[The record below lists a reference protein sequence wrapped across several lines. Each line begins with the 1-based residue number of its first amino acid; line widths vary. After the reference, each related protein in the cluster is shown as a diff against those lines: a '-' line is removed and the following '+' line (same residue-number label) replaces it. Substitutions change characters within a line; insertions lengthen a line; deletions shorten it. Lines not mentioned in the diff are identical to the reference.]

1 MTAADAGRF
10 QSELAEVAAA
20 TAAKAGMDADCEYC
34 ELLRVRHTR
43 EASREVNDAAGRR
56 RWRRGVRH
64 TCGLGHQGGG
74 GGAAAA
80 PKAAAGSAASKA
92 AAAAA
97 SKATAEGSEESDSEE
112 SAEESAEESEEKS
125 SESESEEESSESPSE
140 SESSPSESSEEPPR
154 KSRRTETAEEMA
166 IRRWRIA
173 DDRRWR
179 IWNGRARV
187 DPRQHPQHRG

>member
-1 MTAADAGRF
+1 MTAADVGRF

-56 RWRRGVRH
+56 RWRRGARH

-80 PKAAAGSAASKA
+80 PKAAAGSAASK
-92 AAAAA
+92 
-97 SKATAEGSEESDSEE
+97 
-112 SAEESAEESEEKS
+112 ESEEKS

-179 IWNGRARV
+179 IWKGRARV
-187 DPRQHPQHRG
+187 DPQQHPQHRG